1 MSEVRD
7 LRSVLSAA
15 EQAAAASDYASAET
29 FLIEA
34 AKLQEAT
41 LGPFHPD
48 LANTLNNLGIVSE
61 ITDKPAEAEGYFRR
75 ACTIAAA
82 ALAPDHPFV
91 ATSRKNLEDFCLARG
106 LPFDVPASAPA
117 PAELDGASPPAAV
130 PAAAVPLAAAAPE
143 PDAPV
148 RLPEVTARTP
158 TDSPADRPLESISY
172 EGTQQADIKRPS
184 RPLVLAAL
192 VVTALIVA
200 LVVMT
205 TRRSASVPADAPAAI
220 ARDRTPP
227 APVAPQPVP
236 VAPQAEAPAPTAP
249 TTPAAPASAPIEPPA
264 PPAKETTRATRPAPS
279 PLPVVVAAQICSDL
293 QTRGAWR
300 CVPASSPI
308 PAGSL
313 YFYSRLKSPANT
325 KVQHRWY
332 HGSRLRKSVVL
343 SIGANTFD
351 GYRTYSRQ
359 TVDSRDGAD
368 WRVELRSMDGALL
381 QEERFSVR

>member
-29 FLIEA
+29 LLREA
-34 AKLQEAT
+34 AELQEAT

-61 ITDKPAEAEGYFRR
+61 ITDKPAEAERYFRR

-91 ATSRKNLEDFCLARG
+91 ATSRKNLEDFCIARG
-106 LPFDVPASAPA
+106 LPVDSPASTPAA
-117 PAELDGASPPAAV
+117 PAELEEVSPPA
-130 PAAAVPLAAAAPE
+130 PIAAATAAPE
-143 PDAPV
+143 PVAPT
-148 RLPEVTARTP
+148 RLPAVTAHPP
-158 TDSPADRPLESISY
+158 TDSPADRPLESVSY
-172 EGTQQADIKRPS
+172 EGTPRADARRSS

-192 VVTALIVA
+192 VVTALIVV
-200 LVVMT
+200 LVVAA
-205 TRRSASVPADAPAAI
+205 TRRGASVPVEAPEAI
-220 ARDRTPP
+220 APDRTPP
-227 APVAPQPVP
+227 APIASEPAPVP
-236 VAPQAEAPAPTAP
+236 PKAEAPAPI
-249 TTPAAPASAPIEPPA
+249 APASPPVEAPSA
-264 PPAKETTRATRPAPS
+264 PRAAEVKPATRPAPS
-279 PLPVVVAAQICSDL
+279 EPPVVVAAQICSDL
-293 QTRGAWR
+293 HTRGDWR
-300 CVPASSPI
+300 CVPVTSPI
-308 PAGSL
+308 PSGSL
-313 YFYSRLKSPANT
+313 YFYSRLKSAANT
-325 KVQHRWY
+325 NVQHRWY

-359 TVDSRDGAD
+359 TVDSRGGAE